1 MRGGAARGV
10 APLGRERLAALR
22 LPSYSSSIPPPFPT
36 EVPVRLTPLPL
47 LAAALVVIPALAE
60 PPKSDIDLALAKAKK
75 EKKLVSLV
83 FTQFG

>member
-1 MRGGAARGV
+1 
-10 APLGRERLAALR
+10 
-22 LPSYSSSIPPPFPT
+22 
-36 EVPVRLTPLPL
+36 VRFTPLPL